1 MNDRSQMYVGQETS
15 TLAVNKVLRN
25 TYSLLAMTLAFSAVT
40 ATISTMM
47 NLPYPGFFITI
58 IAYFGLLFGIH
69 KTKDSGMGIVLTFAL
84 TGFLGYT
91 LGPLLNM
98 ALSMPGGG
106 EMVATALG
114 GTALTFFA
122 TSAYVLT
129 TKKDMSKLGGL
140 ITAGIIMVFVAMI
153 ANFFFQM
160 PALQLALSA
169 LMIPLMAMLIMWQT
183 SDIIHGGERNYIMA
197 TVTLYVSLYNLFVN
211 LLTLLMAFGG
221 GDE

>member
-1 MNDRSQMYVGQETS
+1 MNNRSQTYVGQNES

-25 TYSLLAMTLAFSAVT
+25 TYTLLAMTLAFSAIV

-47 NLPYPGFFITI
+47 NLPYPGFIITLV
-58 IAYFGLLFGIH
+58 AYFGLLFGIH

-91 LGPLLNM
+91 LGPILNM

-129 TKKDMSKLGGL
+129 TKKDMSKLSGL
-140 ITAGIIMVFVAMI
+140 VTAGIIMVFVAI
-153 ANFFFQM
+153 LANLFFQL
-160 PALQLALSA
+160 PALQLAISA

-183 SDIIHGGERNYIMA
+183 SDIINGGERNYILA
-197 TVTLYVSLYNLFVN
+197 TVTLYVSIYNLFLS
-211 LLTLLMAFGG
+211 LLQLLMAFGG
-221 GDE
+221 DD

>member
-1 MNDRSQMYVGQETS
+1 
-15 TLAVNKVLRN
+15 
-25 TYSLLAMTLAFSAVT
+25 MTLAFSAIV

-47 NLPYPGFFITI
+47 NLPYPGFIITLV
-58 IAYFGLLFGIH
+58 AYFGLLFGIH

-91 LGPLLNM
+91 LGPILNM

-140 ITAGIIMVFVAMI
+140 VTAGIIMVFVAML
-153 ANFFFQM
+153 ANLFFQL
-160 PALQLALSA
+160 PALQLAISA
-169 LMIPLMAMLIMWQT
+169 IMIPLMAMLIMWQT
-183 SDIIHGGERNYIMA
+183 SDIINGGERNYILA
-197 TVTLYVSLYNLFVN
+197 TVTLYVSIYNLFLS
-211 LLTLLMAFGG
+211 LLQLLMAFS
-221 GDE
+221 GDD

>member
-1 MNDRSQMYVGQETS
+1 MNNRSQVYVGQNES
-15 TLAVNKVLRN
+15 ALAVNKVLRN
-25 TYSLLAMTLAFSAVT
+25 TYTLLAMTLAFSAVV
-40 ATISTMM
+40 AAISSAM
-47 NLPYPGFFITI
+47 NWPHPGLILTLVG
-58 IAYFGLLFGIH
+58 YFGLLFGVY
-69 KTKDSGMGIVLTFAL
+69 KTKDSAMGLVFTFAL

-91 LGPLLNM
+91 LGPIINM

-140 ITAGIIMVFVAMI
+140 VTAGIIMVIVAAI
-153 ANFFFQM
+153 ANLFFQM
-160 PALQLALSA
+160 PALHLALSA
-169 LMIPLMAMLIMWQT
+169 IMIPLMAMLIMWQT
-183 SDIIHGGERNYIMA
+183 SDIINGGERNYILA
-197 TVTLYVSLYNLFVN
+197 TVTLYVSIYNLFVN

-221 GDE
+221 DE

>member
-1 MNDRSQMYVGQETS
+1 MNNRSQTYVGQNES

-25 TYSLLAMTLAFSAVT
+25 TYTLLAMTLAFSAIV

-47 NLPYPGFFITI
+47 NLPYPGFIITLV
-58 IAYFGLLFGIH
+58 AYFGLLFGIH

-91 LGPLLNM
+91 LGPILNM

-140 ITAGIIMVFVAMI
+140 VTAGIIMVFVAML
-153 ANFFFQM
+153 ANLFFQL
-160 PALQLALSA
+160 PALQLAISA
-169 LMIPLMAMLIMWQT
+169 IMIPLMAMLIMWQT
-183 SDIIHGGERNYIMA
+183 SDIINGGERNYILA
-197 TVTLYVSLYNLFVN
+197 TVTLYVSIYNLFLS
-211 LLTLLMAFGG
+211 LLQLLMAFS
-221 GDE
+221 GDD

>member
-1 MNDRSQMYVGQETS
+1 
-15 TLAVNKVLRN
+15 
-25 TYSLLAMTLAFSAVT
+25 MTLAFSAVT

>member
-1 MNDRSQMYVGQETS
+1 MNDRSQTYVGQQES
-15 TLAVNKVLRN
+15 TLAVHKVLRN
-25 TYSLLAMTLAFSAVT
+25 TYSLLAMTLAFSAIT

-47 NLPYPGFFITI
+47 NLPYPGFILTLV
-58 IAYFGLLFGIH
+58 AYFGLLFAVH
-69 KTKDSGMGIVLTFAL
+69 KTKDSALGIVFTFAL

-129 TKKDMSKLGGL
+129 TKKDMSKLGGVVM
-140 ITAGIIMVFVAMI
+140 AGIIMVFVAMI

-160 PALQLALSA
+160 PALQLAISA
-169 LMIPLMAMLIMWQT
+169 IMIPLMAMLIMWQT
-183 SDIIHGGERNYIMA
+183 SAIIHGGERNYIMA
-197 TVTLYVSLYNLFVN
+197 TVTLYVSLYNLFVH
-211 LLTLLMAFGG
+211 LLSLLMAFGG
-221 GDE
+221 NE

>member
-1 MNDRSQMYVGQETS
+1 MNNHSQSYVGQQDS

-40 ATISTMM
+40 ASISTMM

-58 IAYFGLLFGIH
+58 IAYIGLLFGIH

-140 ITAGIIMVFVAMI
+140 ITAGMIMVIVAML
-153 ANFFFQM
+153 ANFFFQL

-169 LMIPLMAMLIMWQT
+169 IMIPLMAMLIMWQT

-221 GDE
+221 DD

>member
-1 MNDRSQMYVGQETS
+1 MNNRSQTYVGQNES

-25 TYSLLAMTLAFSAVT
+25 TYTLLAMTLAFSAIV

-47 NLPYPGFFITI
+47 NLPYPGFIITLV
-58 IAYFGLLFGIH
+58 AYFGLLFGIH

-91 LGPLLNM
+91 LGPILNM

-140 ITAGIIMVFVAMI
+140 VTAGIIMVFVAI
-153 ANFFFQM
+153 VANLFFQL
-160 PALQLALSA
+160 PALQLAISA
-169 LMIPLMAMLIMWQT
+169 IMIPLMAMLIMWQT
-183 SDIIHGGERNYIMA
+183 SDIINGGERNYILA
-197 TVTLYVSLYNLFVN
+197 TVTLYVSIYNLFLR
-211 LLTLLMAFGG
+211 LLHLLMAFGG
-221 GDE
+221 DD

>member
-1 MNDRSQMYVGQETS
+1 MNDRSQMYVGQEAS

-129 TKKDMSKLGGL
+129 TKKDMSKLGGV

-153 ANFFFQM
+153 ANFFFQL

>member
-1 MNDRSQMYVGQETS
+1 MNNRSQTYVGQNES

-25 TYSLLAMTLAFSAVT
+25 TYTLLV

-47 NLPYPGFFITI
+47 NLPYPGFIITLV
-58 IAYFGLLFGIH
+58 AYFGLLFGIH

-91 LGPLLNM
+91 LGPILNM

-140 ITAGIIMVFVAMI
+140 VTAGIIMVFVAML
-153 ANFFFQM
+153 ANLFFQL
-160 PALQLALSA
+160 PALQLAISA
-169 LMIPLMAMLIMWQT
+169 IMIPLMAMLIMWQT
-183 SDIIHGGERNYIMA
+183 SDIINGGERNYILA
-197 TVTLYVSLYNLFVN
+197 TVTLYVSIYNLFLS
-211 LLTLLMAFGG
+211 LLQLLMAFS
-221 GDE
+221 GDD

>member
-1 MNDRSQMYVGQETS
+1 MNNRSQTYVGQNES

-25 TYSLLAMTLAFSAVT
+25 TYTLLAMTLAFSAIV
-40 ATISTMM
+40 ATVSTMM
-47 NLPYPGFFITI
+47 NLPYPGFIITLV
-58 IAYFGLLFGIH
+58 AYFGLLFGIH

-91 LGPLLNM
+91 LGPILNM

-140 ITAGIIMVFVAMI
+140 VTAGIIMVFVAI
-153 ANFFFQM
+153 LANLFFQL
-160 PALQLALSA
+160 PALQLAISA
-169 LMIPLMAMLIMWQT
+169 IMIPLMAMLIMWQT
-183 SDIIHGGERNYIMA
+183 SDIINGGERNYILA
-197 TVTLYVSLYNLFVN
+197 TVTLYVSIYNLFLS
-211 LLTLLMAFGG
+211 LLQLLMAFGG
-221 GDE
+221 DD

>member
-221 GDE
+221 GDD

>member
-1 MNDRSQMYVGQETS
+1 MNDRSQMYVGQQES

-40 ATISTMM
+40 ASISTMM

-169 LMIPLMAMLIMWQT
+169 IMIPLMAMLIMWQT

-221 GDE
+221 DE

>member
-1 MNDRSQMYVGQETS
+1 MYVGQETS

-221 GDE
+221 GDD

>member
-1 MNDRSQMYVGQETS
+1 MNDRSQTYVGQQDS

-40 ATISTMM
+40 ASVSTMM
-47 NLPYPGFFITI
+47 NLPYPGFVLTL
-58 IAYFGLLFGIH
+58 IAYFGLLFAVH
-69 KTKDSGMGIVLTFAL
+69 KTKDSAMGIVFTFAL

-129 TKKDMSKLGGL
+129 TKKDMSKLGGVVM
-140 ITAGIIMVFVAMI
+140 AGIIMVFVAMI

-160 PALQLALSA
+160 PALQLAISA
-169 LMIPLMAMLIMWQT
+169 IMIPLMAMLIMWQT
-183 SDIIHGGERNYIMA
+183 SAIIHGGERNYIMA
-197 TVTLYVSLYNLFVN
+197 TVTLYVSLYNLFVH
-211 LLTLLMAFGG
+211 LLSLLMAFGG
-221 GDE
+221 DD

>member
-1 MNDRSQMYVGQETS
+1 MNNRSQTYVGQNES

-25 TYSLLAMTLAFSAVT
+25 TYTLLAMTLAFSAVI
-40 ATISTMM
+40 AAVSTMM
-47 NLPYPGFFITI
+47 NLPYPGLIITLV
-58 IAYFGLLFGIH
+58 AYFGLLFGIH

-91 LGPLLNM
+91 LGPILNM

-140 ITAGIIMVFVAMI
+140 VTAGIIMVFVAI
-153 ANFFFQM
+153 VANLFFQL
-160 PALQLALSA
+160 PALQLAISA
-169 LMIPLMAMLIMWQT
+169 IMIPLMAMLIMWQT
-183 SDIIHGGERNYIMA
+183 SDIINGGERNYILA
-197 TVTLYVSLYNLFVN
+197 TVTLYVSIYNLF
-211 LLTLLMAFGG
+211 LSMLQLLMAFGG
-221 GDE
+221 DD

>member
-1 MNDRSQMYVGQETS
+1 MNNRSQTYVGQNES

-25 TYSLLAMTLAFSAVT
+25 TYTLLAMTLAFSAIV

-47 NLPYPGFFITI
+47 NLPYPGLIITLV
-58 IAYFGLLFGIH
+58 AYFGLLFGIH

-91 LGPLLNM
+91 LGPILNM

-140 ITAGIIMVFVAMI
+140 VTAGIIMVFVAI
-153 ANFFFQM
+153 LANLFFQL
-160 PALQLALSA
+160 PALQLAISA
-169 LMIPLMAMLIMWQT
+169 IMIPLMAMLIMWQT
-183 SDIIHGGERNYIMA
+183 SDIINGGERNYILA
-197 TVTLYVSLYNLFVN
+197 TVTLYVSIYNLFLS
-211 LLTLLMAFGG
+211 LLQLLMAFGG
-221 GDE
+221 DD

>member
-1 MNDRSQMYVGQETS
+1 MNDRSQMYVGQQQVAGS
-15 TLAVNKVLRN
+15 VNKVLRN
-25 TYSLLAMTLAFSAVT
+25 TYALLSMTLAFSSVT

-47 NLPYPGFFITI
+47 NLPYPGFFITLI
-58 IAYFGLLFGIH
+58 LYVGLLFGIH
-69 KTKDSGMGIVLTFAL
+69 KTKDSAMGIVLTFAL

-98 ALSMPGGG
+98 ALQMPGGG

-122 TSAYVLT
+122 TSGYVLS

-140 ITAGIIMVFVAMI
+140 ITAGIIMVVVAML

-169 LMIPLMAMLIMWQT
+169 IMIPLMAMLIMYQT
-183 SDIIHGGERNYIMA
+183 SEIIHGGERNYILA

-211 LLTLLMAFGG
+211 LLTLLMAFN
-221 GDE
+221 GDD

>member
-1 MNDRSQMYVGQETS
+1 MNNRSQTYVGQNES

-25 TYSLLAMTLAFSAVT
+25 TYTLLAMTLAFSAVV

-47 NLPYPGFFITI
+47 NLPYPGLIITLV
-58 IAYFGLLFGIH
+58 AYFGLLFGIH

-91 LGPLLNM
+91 LGPILNM

-129 TKKDMSKLGGL
+129 TTKDMSKLGRL
-140 ITAGIIMVFVAMI
+140 VTAGIIMVFVAII
-153 ANFFFQM
+153 ANLFFQL
-160 PALQLALSA
+160 PALQLAISA
-169 LMIPLMAMLIMWQT
+169 IMIPLMAMLIMWQT
-183 SDIIHGGERNYIMA
+183 SDIINGGERNYILA
-197 TVTLYVSLYNLFVN
+197 TVTLYVSIYNLF
-211 LLTLLMAFGG
+211 LSMLQLLMAFGG
-221 GDE
+221 DE

>member
-1 MNDRSQMYVGQETS
+1 MNNNSQTYVGQNES

-25 TYSLLAMTLAFSAVT
+25 TYTLLAMTLAFSAIV

-47 NLPYPGFFITI
+47 NLPYPGFIITLV
-58 IAYFGLLFGIH
+58 AYFGLLFGVH

-91 LGPLLNM
+91 LGPIINM

-140 ITAGIIMVFVAMI
+140 VTAGIIMVVVAML
-153 ANFFFQM
+153 ANLFFQL
-160 PALQLALSA
+160 PALQLAISA
-169 LMIPLMAMLIMWQT
+169 IMIPLMAMLIMWQT
-183 SDIIHGGERNYIMA
+183 SDIIKGGERNYIMA
-197 TVTLYVSLYNLFVN
+197 TVTLYVSIYNLFVN
-211 LLTLLMAFGG
+211 ILMLLMAFGG
-221 GDE
+221 DD

>member
-1 MNDRSQMYVGQETS
+1 MNNSSQTYVGQNES

-25 TYSLLAMTLAFSAVT
+25 TYTLLAMTLAFSAIV

-47 NLPYPGFFITI
+47 NLPYPGFIITLV
-58 IAYFGLLFGIH
+58 AYFGLLFGVH

-91 LGPLLNM
+91 LGPIINM

-140 ITAGIIMVFVAMI
+140 VTAGIIMVIVAMV
-153 ANFFFQM
+153 ANLFFQM
-160 PALQLALSA
+160 PALQLAISA
-169 LMIPLMAMLIMWQT
+169 IMIPLMAMLIMWQT
-183 SDIIHGGERNYIMA
+183 SDIIKGGERNYIMA
-197 TVTLYVSLYNLFVN
+197 TVTLYVSIYNLFVN
-211 LLTLLMAFGG
+211 MLMLLMAFGG
-221 GDE
+221 DD

>member
-40 ATISTMM
+40 ASISTMM

-58 IAYFGLLFGIH
+58 IAYFALLFGIH

-129 TKKDMSKLGGL
+129 TKKDMSKLGGV
-140 ITAGIIMVFVAMI
+140 ITAGIIMVFVAML

-169 LMIPLMAMLIMWQT
+169 IMIPLMAMLIMWQT
-183 SDIIHGGERNYIMA
+183 SAIIHGGERNYIMA

-221 GDE
+221 DE

>member
-1 MNDRSQMYVGQETS
+1 MNNRSQTYVGQNES

-25 TYSLLAMTLAFSAVT
+25 TYTLLAMTLAFSAIV

-47 NLPYPGFFITI
+47 NLPYPGFIITLV
-58 IAYFGLLFGIH
+58 AYFGLLFGIH

-91 LGPLLNM
+91 LGPILNM

-140 ITAGIIMVFVAMI
+140 VTAGIIMVFVAI
-153 ANFFFQM
+153 VANLFFQL
-160 PALQLALSA
+160 PALQLAISA
-169 LMIPLMAMLIMWQT
+169 IMIPLMAMLIMWQT
-183 SDIIHGGERNYIMA
+183 SDIINGGERNYILA
-197 TVTLYVSLYNLFVN
+197 TVTLYVSIYNLFLS
-211 LLTLLMAFGG
+211 LLQLLMAFGG
-221 GDE
+221 DD

>member
-1 MNDRSQMYVGQETS
+1 MNNRSQTYVGQNES

-25 TYSLLAMTLAFSAVT
+25 TYTLLAMTLAFSAIV

-47 NLPYPGFFITI
+47 NLPYPGFIITLV
-58 IAYFGLLFGIH
+58 AYFGLLFGIH

-91 LGPLLNM
+91 LGPILNM

-140 ITAGIIMVFVAMI
+140 VTAGIIMVFVAML
-153 ANFFFQM
+153 ANLFFQL
-160 PALQLALSA
+160 PALQLAISA
-169 LMIPLMAMLIMWQT
+169 IMIPLMAMLIMWQT
-183 SDIIHGGERNYIMA
+183 SDIINGGERNYILA
-197 TVTLYVSLYNLFVN
+197 TVTLYVSIYNLFLS
-211 LLTLLMAFGG
+211 LLQLLMAFGG
-221 GDE
+221 DE

>member
-1 MNDRSQMYVGQETS
+1 MNNRSQTYVGQNES

-25 TYSLLAMTLAFSAVT
+25 TYTLLAMTLAFSAIV

-47 NLPYPGFFITI
+47 NLPYPGFIITLV
-58 IAYFGLLFGIH
+58 AYFGLLFGIH

-91 LGPLLNM
+91 LGPILNM

-140 ITAGIIMVFVAMI
+140 VTAGIIMVFVAML
-153 ANFFFQM
+153 ANLFFQL
-160 PALQLALSA
+160 PALQLAISA
-169 LMIPLMAMLIMWQT
+169 IMIPLMAMLIMWQT
-183 SDIIHGGERNYIMA
+183 SDIINGGERNYILA
-197 TVTLYVSLYNLFVN
+197 TVTLYVSIYNLFLS
-211 LLTLLMAFGG
+211 LLQLLMAFGG
-221 GDE
+221 DD

>member
-1 MNDRSQMYVGQETS
+1 MNDRSQTYVGQQES

-25 TYSLLAMTLAFSAVT
+25 TYSLLAMTLAFSAIT
-40 ATISTMM
+40 ASISTTM
-47 NLPYPGFFITI
+47 NLPYPGFILTLV
-58 IAYFGLLFGIH
+58 AYFGLLFAVH
-69 KTKDSGMGIVLTFAL
+69 KTKDSSMGIFFTFAL

-98 ALSMPGGG
+98 ALAMPGGG

-129 TKKDMSKLGGL
+129 TKKDMSKLGGVVM
-140 ITAGIIMVFVAMI
+140 AGIIMVFVAMI

-160 PALQLALSA
+160 PALQLAISA
-169 LMIPLMAMLIMWQT
+169 IMIPLMAMLIMWQT
-183 SDIIHGGERNYIMA
+183 SAIIHGGERNYIMA
-197 TVTLYVSLYNLFVN
+197 TVTLYVSLYNLFVH
-211 LLTLLMAFGG
+211 LLSLLMAFGG
-221 GDE
+221 ND

>member
-1 MNDRSQMYVGQETS
+1 MNNRSQTYVGQNES

-25 TYSLLAMTLAFSAVT
+25 TYTLLAMTLAFSAIV

-47 NLPYPGFFITI
+47 NLPYPGFIITLV
-58 IAYFGLLFGIH
+58 AYFGLLFGIH

-91 LGPLLNM
+91 LGPILNM
-98 ALSMPGGG
+98 ALSMPGGR

-140 ITAGIIMVFVAMI
+140 VTAGIIMVFVAI
-153 ANFFFQM
+153 LANLFFQL
-160 PALQLALSA
+160 PALQLAISA
-169 LMIPLMAMLIMWQT
+169 IMIPLMAMLIMWQT
-183 SDIIHGGERNYIMA
+183 SDIINGGERNYILA
-197 TVTLYVSLYNLFVN
+197 TVTLYVSIYNLFLS
-211 LLTLLMAFGG
+211 LLQLLMAFGG
-221 GDE
+221 DD

>member
-1 MNDRSQMYVGQETS
+1 MNDRSQMYVGQQQVAGS
-15 TLAVNKVLRN
+15 VNKVLRN
-25 TYSLLAMTLAFSAVT
+25 TYALLAMTLAFSAVT

-47 NLPYPGFFITI
+47 NLPYPGFFITLI
-58 IAYFGLLFGIH
+58 LYVGLLFGIH
-69 KTKDSGMGIVLTFAL
+69 KTKDSAMGIVLTFAL

-98 ALSMPGGG
+98 ALQMPGGG

-129 TKKDMSKLGGL
+129 TKKDMSKLGGV

-153 ANFFFQM
+153 ANFFFQL

>member
-1 MNDRSQMYVGQETS
+1 MNDRSQMYVGQQAS

-153 ANFFFQM
+153 ANFFFQL

>member
-1 MNDRSQMYVGQETS
+1 MNNRSQTYVGQNES

-25 TYSLLAMTLAFSAVT
+25 TYTLLAMTLAFSAIV

-47 NLPYPGFFITI
+47 NLPYPGFIITLV
-58 IAYFGLLFGIH
+58 AYFGLLFGIH

-91 LGPLLNM
+91 LGPILNM

-140 ITAGIIMVFVAMI
+140 VTAGIIMVFVAI
-153 ANFFFQM
+153 LANLFFQL
-160 PALQLALSA
+160 PALQLAISA
-169 LMIPLMAMLIMWQT
+169 IMIPLMAMLIMWQT
-183 SDIIHGGERNYIMA
+183 SDIINGGERNYILA
-197 TVTLYVSLYNLFVN
+197 TVTLYVSIYNLFLS
-211 LLTLLMAFGG
+211 LLQLLMAFGG
-221 GDE
+221 DD

>member
-1 MNDRSQMYVGQETS
+1 MNNRSQTYVGQNES

-25 TYSLLAMTLAFSAVT
+25 TYTLLAMTLAFSAVV

-47 NLPYPGFFITI
+47 NLPYPGLIITLV
-58 IAYFGLLFGIH
+58 AYFGLLFGIH

-91 LGPLLNM
+91 LGPILNM

-140 ITAGIIMVFVAMI
+140 VTAGIIMVFVAII
-153 ANFFFQM
+153 ANLFFQL
-160 PALQLALSA
+160 PALQLAISA
-169 LMIPLMAMLIMWQT
+169 IMIPLMAMLIMWQT
-183 SDIIHGGERNYIMA
+183 SDIINGGERNYILA
-197 TVTLYVSLYNLFVN
+197 TVTLYVSIYNLF
-211 LLTLLMAFGG
+211 LSMLQLLMAFGG
-221 GDE
+221 DE